1 MLPPLI
7 TRGGRI
13 WRTAPYPPGMVERT
27 ATTLPRSG
35 GHAAAGRVR
44 AAIYGTVIAMSVL
57 AYLGDHEPGP
67 WVTALTVAGTGIVIF
82 LAEAYAEVVGRAY
95 TGVATPSAHEVRVA
109 LQHSS
114 WAAVPGLVAA
124 AVLLVLALLRV
135 DLSTRIDITLWV
147 GVAALALCSA
157 LAGRSTHRRPAVRVA
172 WTVASILVGSTIV
185 ALKAAVH

>member
-1 MLPPLI
+1 
-7 TRGGRI
+7 
-13 WRTAPYPPGMVERT
+13 MVERT
-27 ATTLPRSG
+27 ATTPPKSG
-35 GHAAAGRVR
+35 EHAAGRVR
-44 AAIYGTVIAMSVL
+44 AVIYGIVIAMSVL

-95 TGVATPSAHEVRVA
+95 TGVAAPSAHEVRAA

-124 AVLLVLALLRV
+124 AVLLVLALLGV

-147 GVAALALCSA
+147 GVAALGLCSA
-157 LAGRSTHRRPAVRVA
+157 LAGRTTHRRPAVRMA